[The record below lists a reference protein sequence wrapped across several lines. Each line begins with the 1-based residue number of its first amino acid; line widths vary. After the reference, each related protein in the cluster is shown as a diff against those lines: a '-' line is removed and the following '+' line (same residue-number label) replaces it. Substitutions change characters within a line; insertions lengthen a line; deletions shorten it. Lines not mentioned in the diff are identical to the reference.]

1 MITFHPLSR
10 HPARLVLATR
20 NAHKAAE
27 ISRLLGV
34 SGTPIA
40 TLDAFPAFP
49 ETVEDRD
56 TLEGNAEKKAVEA
69 ARACGTWALAD
80 DSGLFVIGLG
90 GAPGVHSARW
100 AGPGCTYA
108 DNCAKL
114 LRELDGKTGPMR
126 AAYFRTVIALSD
138 PEGKVEFA
146 EGKLEGLI
154 GASMRGDGGFGYD
167 PLFTLTDGRTLA
179 ELAPDEKNSISH
191 RGRALRSILPRLRAI
206 LAEEAR

>member
-1 MITFHPLSR
+1 M
-10 HPARLVLATR
+10 LATR

-34 SGTPIA
+34 SGAEISS
-40 TLDAFPAFP
+40 LEDFPAFP

-80 DSGLFVIGLG
+80 DSGLFVAGLA
-90 GAPGVHSARW
+90 GAPGVRSARW
-100 AGPGCTYA
+100 AGEGCSFA

-114 LRELDGKTGPMR
+114 LRELDGAMGPKR

-138 PEGKVEFA
+138 PEGRVEFA
-146 EGKLEGLI
+146 EGRLDGLI
-154 GASMRGDGGFGYD
+154 AAAPRGEGGFGYD

-179 ELAPDEKNSISH
+179 ELAPDEKNAISH
-191 RGRALRSILPRLRAI
+191 RGHALRSILPRLRA
-206 LAEEAR
+206 LLSEPS

>member
-1 MITFHPLSR
+1 MSR

-20 NAHKAAE
+20 NAHKASE

-34 SGTPIA
+34 SGTA
-40 TLDAFPAFP
+40 VASLDAFPPFP
-49 ETVEDRD
+49 GTIEDRD

-80 DSGLFVIGLG
+80 DSGLFVLGLD
-90 GAPGVHSARW
+90 GAPGVHSARY
-100 AGPGCTYA
+100 AGPGCSFA

-114 LRELDGKTGPMR
+114 LRELEGKTGPLR

-138 PEGKVEFA
+138 PAGKVEFA
-146 EGKLEGLI
+146 EGRLDGVI
-154 GASMRGDGGFGYD
+154 AAAPRGDGGFGYD

-179 ELAPDEKNSISH
+179 ELAPDEKNAISH
-191 RGRALRSILPRLRAI
+191 RGRALRSILPRLRG
-206 LAEEAR
+206 LLTETDR